1 MALKAS
7 DVLTRANDLLLDA
20 GNTRWSAAEL
30 LRWLNDGRR
39 ELAITRPDLY
49 AVISVVALISGTKQT
64 VPTDGT
70 RFIDAIRNVNV
81 DDTPGA
87 AVRIVE
93 REDLDAQYPGW
104 HQATAGATANFM
116 FDERVPKTYWVY
128 PPAVTGAK
136 LEIAYSQEPVEVTD
150 TNTTLTQ
157 EGLYA
162 NALVDYIIYRAFS
175 KDSTF
180 AANAQRAAAAYTL
193 FKSAIGE
200 GDARDLSTSPN
211 VARTDGNQP
220 RGGG

>member
-7 DVLTRANDLLLDA
+7 EVITRANDLLVDS
-20 GNTRWSAAEL
+20 GNVRWTQAEL

-39 ELAITRPDLY
+39 ELAISRPDVY
-49 AVISVVALISGTKQT
+49 AVTTVVTLGSGTKQQI
-64 VPTDGT
+64 PTDGT
-70 RFIDAIRNVNV
+70 RFIDALRNINA
-81 DDTPGA
+81 DDSVGL

-104 HQATAGATANFM
+104 HQATAGVTANFM
-116 FDERVPKTYWVY
+116 FDERVPRIYFVY

-136 LEIAYSQEPVEVTD
+136 LEIAYSQEPVEITD

-162 NALVDYIIYRAFS
+162 NALVDYLLYRAFQ

-180 AANAQRAAAAYTL
+180 AGNYQRAAAAYVQ
-193 FKSAIGE
+193 FKAAIGE
-200 GDARDLSTSPN
+200 GDARDLSVSPN